1 MKKESGQSVAIL
13 VLLGL
18 LGVSILFN
26 FFHLSKINQLSED
39 VVELHRQQFYLET
52 TINHLHNLDGGHGHE
67 D

>member
-18 LGVSILFN
+18 LGVSIFFN
-26 FFHLSKINQLSED
+26 FFHLSKINKLSED
-39 VVELHRQQFYLET
+39 VMELHRQQFYLET
-52 TINHLHNLDGGHGHE
+52 TINHLHNLDGGDSHE